1 MNLFPMSCKA
11 IIVDDDIDTVEI
23 YADYLKDR
31 GIHVLG
37 AAYNGNEAVRL
48 YKKFKPD
55 IVLLDVMMPEYDGFY
70 ALKNIRDI
78 DPYSRIIMSTADK
91 TQETR
96 KKLEEGNVNAIVY
109 KPYEIKNVLA
119 AIDDVM
125 VGKKVYA
132 ELR

>member
-1 MNLFPMSCKA
+1 MSCKA

-23 YADYLKDR
+23 YADYLKEK

-37 AAYNGNEAVRL
+37 AGYNGNEAVRL

-55 IVLLDVMMPEYDGFY
+55 VVLLDVMMPDYDGFY
-70 ALKNIRDI
+70 ALKNIRDV
-78 DPYSRIIMSTADK
+78 DPYSKIIMSTADK
-91 TQETR
+91 THETR

-119 AIDDVM
+119 AIDEVM
-125 VGKKVYA
+125 AGKKIYA

>member
-1 MNLFPMSCKA
+1 MSYKA

-23 YADYLKDR
+23 YADYLKEK

-37 AAYNGNEAVRL
+37 AGYNGNEAVRL

-55 IVLLDVMMPEYDGFY
+55 VVLLDVMMPDYDGFY
-70 ALKNIRDI
+70 ALENIRSV

-119 AIDDVM
+119 AIDEVM
-125 VGKKVYA
+125 AGKKIYA
-132 ELR
+132 TLR

>member
-1 MNLFPMSCKA
+1 MSFKA

-23 YADYLKDR
+23 YADYLKEK

-37 AAYNGNEAVRL
+37 AGYNGNEAVRL

-55 IVLLDVMMPEYDGFY
+55 VVLLDVMMPDYDGFY
-70 ALKNIRDI
+70 ALENIRNV

-119 AIDDVM
+119 AIDEVM
-125 VGKKVYA
+125 AGKKIYA
-132 ELR
+132 TLR